1 MEKVILIGGEAG
13 QGSAV
18 TSRLIGKI
26 FCRLGYFVF
35 DYRDYPSLIRGGHN
49 FNVLKVSDKPIL
61 SHSEKYDIIIALDQK
76 TIDLHQDSLKEGGFV
91 LADAKLKSG
100 KNISLDMGP
109 ILEKLG
115 GPKILENDILIGAFF
130 KHFGVDLEF
139 LFDEMD
145 KEFGAKSDLIKK
157 AVEEG
162 WNLFK
167 PKEKL
172 ERGKGENYF
181 ISGNEAVAVG
191 GLQAGMD
198 VYLSYPMTPASNV
211 LHFLA
216 KRQMENNILVIQPDD
231 EIAAVLNATGA
242 AFAGAKTMVGTS
254 GGGFALMT
262 ETVSLAGMAEL
273 PLVIYLGQ
281 RTGPSTGV
289 PTYNGQ
295 GDLKFALNAGH
306 GEFPKI
312 VVAPGDAQEAIT
324 RTEEAM
330 YLSAKYRTPSIIIG
344 DKHLGESGYS
354 FSELKNSGLKHERF
368 IAGNPGNDYKSYQI
382 TANGVSPVAVPG
394 QGPVVRATSYEHDEA
409 GYTKEDGP
417 SIMKMNDKRFG
428 KMKSIE
434 KETERL
440 SPVSL
445 YGQGKNLIVG
455 WGSTKGAIVDALP
468 LLPDFRYLQ
477 VSYLSPF
484 PKEAVRKE
492 IEKSN
497 KVILV
502 ENNATGLLGD
512 VITEQTGIFIKDKI
526 LKYDARPFTPD
537 ELAEKVKKI

>member
-26 FCRLGYFVF
+26 FCSLGYFVF

-49 FNVLKVSDKPIL
+49 FNVLKVSDKPIF

-76 TIDLHQDSLKEGGFV
+76 TIDLHQDNLKEGGFI
-91 LADAKLKSG
+91 LADTKIKG
-100 KNISLDMGP
+100 RKNISLDMGP
-109 ILEKLG
+109 ILERLG

-130 KHFGVDLEF
+130 KYFGVDLKLLSE
-139 LFDEMD
+139 EME

-162 WNLFK
+162 WNLLET
-167 PKEKL
+167 KEKL
-172 ERGKGENYF
+172 ESGKRANYF

-198 VYLSYPMTPASNV
+198 VYLSYPMTPASNI

-216 KRQMENNILVIQPDD
+216 KRQIENNILVIQPDD

-242 AFAGAKTMVGTS
+242 VFAGAKVMVGTS

-330 YLSAKYRTPSIIIG
+330 YLSAKYRIPSIIIG

-354 FSELKNSGLKHERF
+354 FSELKHSGLEHQRF
-368 IAGNPGNDYKSYQI
+368 ISDNPGNNHKSYQI
-382 TANGVSPVAVPG
+382 TNNGVSPVAVPG
-394 QGPVVRATSYEHDEA
+394 QGPVVRATSYEHDEE
-409 GYTKEDGP
+409 GYTREDGQ
-417 SIMKMNDKRFG
+417 SIVKMNDKRLS
-428 KMKSIE
+428 KIKPIE
-434 KETERL
+434 KEIEKL
-440 SPVSL
+440 NPVTL

-455 WGSTKGAIVDALP
+455 WGSTKGAIIDALP
-468 LLPDFRYLQ
+468 VLSDFRYLQ
-477 VSYLSPF
+477 VSYLNPF
-484 PKEAVRKE
+484 PKDAVKEE
-492 IEKSN
+492 IEKAD

-512 VITEQTGIFIKDKI
+512 VIAEQIGILIKDKI
-526 LKYDARPFTPD
+526 LKYDARPFTP
-537 ELAEKVKKI
+537 EGLIKEIKKI